1 MIYEYAVLL
10 EPTAEERKAGT
21 KSRIIVPI
29 TPIVAS
35 SEKEATMIAIRSIPT
50 EHADKTDRL
59 EVAVRT
65 F

>member
-10 EPTAEERKAGT
+10 KPKSNEIKKAE
-21 KSRIIVPI
+21 IIVPV
-29 TPIVAS
+29 TAVVAG
-35 SEKEATMIAIRSIPT
+35 SEKEATMIAIRAIPPQFA
-50 EHADKTDRL
+50 EFTDRL